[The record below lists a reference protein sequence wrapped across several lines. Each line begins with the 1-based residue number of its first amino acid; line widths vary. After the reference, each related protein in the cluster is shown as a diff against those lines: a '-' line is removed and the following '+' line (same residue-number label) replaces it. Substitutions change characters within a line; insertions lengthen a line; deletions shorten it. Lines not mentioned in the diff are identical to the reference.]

1 MRIEKRLW
9 LTVLVLAVTFR
20 PSVAA
25 AGQQTGE
32 SAVRIPVGTKIAL
45 SGEGLKFLLPDGPV
59 EILPEGRG
67 LAVGVYDAS
76 GKLIS
81 GGNQA
86 RLFAECNRE
95 KLLGSPE
102 TTSDMRFIRFVGM
115 SPQPDPPGK
124 AVLIP
129 KGTKIEII
137 SDVQIRFILAD
148 GDRVDFRCQGAK
160 SGDLGD
166 CTRYSEG
173 NKFLYSRSRVRL
185 CHMVDLQD
193 LRKAPAVEGSV
204 TWVQFVLR

>member
-9 LTVLVLAVTFR
+9 PMVLVLAVTIR
-20 PSVAA
+20 PSIAA

-32 SAVRIPVGTKIAL
+32 SAVRIPVGTKIAV

-59 EILPEGRG
+59 EILPGDQG
-67 LAVGVYDAS
+67 LAVGIYDAS

-81 GGNQA
+81 SGNQA
-86 RLFAECNRE
+86 RLFAECDRE

-129 KGTKIEII
+129 KGTKIEKI
-137 SDVQIRFILAD
+137 SDTQIRFILAD

-166 CTRYSEG
+166 CTRYSGG
-173 NKFLYSRSRVRL
+173 NKLLYSRSRVRL
-185 CHMVDLQD
+185 CHMVELQD
-193 LRKAPAVEGSV
+193 LRKTPAVEDSV